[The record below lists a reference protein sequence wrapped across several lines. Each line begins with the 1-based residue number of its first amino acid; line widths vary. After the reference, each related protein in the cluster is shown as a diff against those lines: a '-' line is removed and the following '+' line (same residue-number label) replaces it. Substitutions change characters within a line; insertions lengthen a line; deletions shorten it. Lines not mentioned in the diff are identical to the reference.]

1 MRHNFD
7 LPNAGQVQSVLRE
20 HGASLMQT
28 ETNYT
33 VKMCEAAWNGNL
45 DVIRVLAEN
54 KVDVGMSDYDGRCV
68 LCAHICL
75 CVCINHYAVIFFD
88 KIYFGEFFWPRI
100 PPIQLAR
107 GACALKCCIAARP
120 CMVHISLAFLDSM
133 TALYIRSMA
142 CSTENMIRWR
152 LLSFPALISKY
163 DSVRSPTSQQ
173 DTNTSSSLCRE
184 YFCNRIFAQAAI
196 SHCQCC
202 GSFRWYAFG

>member
-1 MRHNFD
+1 LAASNGRIEAANFLLNVCKCNIFCKDRFGGSPLEDAVRHNFD

-75 CVCINHYAVIFFD
+75 
-88 KIYFGEFFWPRI
+88 
-100 PPIQLAR
+100 
-107 GACALKCCIAARP
+107 
-120 CMVHISLAFLDSM
+120 
-133 TALYIRSMA
+133 
-142 CSTENMIRWR
+142 
-152 LLSFPALISKY
+152 
-163 DSVRSPTSQQ
+163 
-173 DTNTSSSLCRE
+173 
-184 YFCNRIFAQAAI
+184 
-196 SHCQCC
+196 
-202 GSFRWYAFG
+202 